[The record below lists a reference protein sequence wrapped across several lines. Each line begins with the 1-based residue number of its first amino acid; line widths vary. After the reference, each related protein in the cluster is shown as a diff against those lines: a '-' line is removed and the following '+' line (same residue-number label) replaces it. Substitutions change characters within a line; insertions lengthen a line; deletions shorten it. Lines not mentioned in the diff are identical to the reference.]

1 MSDDQ
6 MSPQAEAEFNQYWPK
21 FVVSKQYRSLEI
33 PEDLKDVP
41 AMVLQGHF
49 SSMDELSV
57 LAPNQWQLV
66 DIQAS
71 VEEFVNEMPQDDL
84 SAIVTMTGLLTLQ
97 QFLDWLEATHQLSLP
112 QDKIEEIMLQAMTRA
127 STELP
132 PDDLSLDNAV
142 QPADEFALAA
152 ANEARSYQPD
162 DEAHVDT
169 FDGRKWRSAT
179 AKRVH
184 KKMFKHARLL
194 WADEV
199 SDDVA
204 AVWTLPEIANALV
217 TLGDAMYAQYLE
229 TPKTWQADHFH
240 QYLMHAMDH
249 QSLIN
254 FDTVL
259 VGGKV
264 LLQYLSKTKKL
275 QQEQA
280 DQLMDALADVT
291 SYLDGS
297 SGKPALRPHRKQ
309 KKHKKPKKKKQWKR

>member
-6 MSPQAEAEFNQYWPK
+6 MSPPAEAEFNQYWPK

-97 QFLDWLEATHQLSLP
+97 QFLDWLMANGQLSLP
-112 QDKIEEIMLQAMTRA
+112 QDKVEDILLQAMTRA
-127 STELP
+127 STKGDLP
-132 PDDLSLDNAV
+132 SVNAA

-152 ANEARSYQPD
+152 ASQARSYQPD
-162 DEAHVDT
+162 DEAHVNT

-184 KKMFKHARLL
+184 KKMFKYARLL

-199 SDDVA
+199 SDDIA

-240 QYLMHAMDH
+240 QYLMHVMDH
-249 QSLIN
+249 RSLID
-254 FDTVL
+254 FQTVL

-280 DQLMDALADVT
+280 DQLMDALADVNG
-291 SYLDGS
+291 YLDGS
-297 SGKPALRPHRKQ
+297 SGKHALQPHRKQ